1 MSDFYIVPPRLIVG
15 SLDRS
20 NVVTSVNTL
29 RGDLSFRVN
38 PDTGLVLNIN
48 SGTFNF
54 SIAPDFYIK
63 KSGDIVNSN
72 IIFQPNYGNYGLAVG
87 SGSSDPIAG
96 VPGALFFRTDID
108 VLKVYDGST
117 WNEIASTGTSGITA
131 TFADSRYLR
140 LDGGNVPT
148 AAISMGSQFL
158 RFANL
163 TTRSIAGTAGQVY
176 FNTDTNKL
184 DLYDGS
190 NWTAVG
196 SGITS
201 LTPGTGIT
209 LSSNPI
215 TSFGSIGVDQSYNF
229 NWTGSNTFSNPI
241 TFAPNQQFDASK
253 LTIAYEVAGDL
264 LTFNGTNWSR
274 LAKGT
279 ANQIL
284 AVDCCGGGVNYRTL
298 EAGAGIAISPTPN
311 SIVIAAT
318 GASGYYPIGGGSA
331 IGLSSLNGLGT
342 TDQFLVI
349 GYSGYGPNIV
359 SSGSTHTINIPFA
372 GIGTSG
378 VVTGLAQ
385 TFGGVKTFEEI
396 LLGLPLNS
404 KYGGTG
410 YTNYN
415 LGDLLVGAGSSFVIL
430 PKAPSSR
437 YVLSTN
443 SNTASGL
450 AWTTNAGVF
459 ITSLAPTVVEAYT
472 GDLWYN
478 SSNGSFNILYTDE
491 DTTQWVEIVGGNVQ
505 EILSG
510 VSYGIPYYVPG
521 TTTITSDNNFLN
533 NGSSIFIG
541 YGTGSTTPTTG
552 ALTVIGGVGIS
563 GDTNVGGVVT
573 VSETVNV
580 SSGGF
585 SDLIGG
591 FAPLSTGFRQLNVGD
606 PVGTLVN
613 YGGFANVGNAFIGGT
628 TTITDT
634 SASLSTRSGAL
645 VVFGGVGIGG
655 SIFQSSTKA
664 SSISGVVLD
673 NGSVRYASWAGNAIT
688 AFYGGTGYT
697 NYAKGDI
704 LVGAGSTFI
713 ILQPGSNDQVLTVD
727 NTASSG
733 YKWSTVTA
741 TGGGGSAIGIS
752 TINGIGVTD
761 QFIAFGYSGTEPNIV
776 SSGST
781 HTINIPLA
789 GNGITGLVSSTGTQY
804 FSGVKIFTNN
814 VGVNGTVVA
823 TTLDADTLIVD
834 QASIGSSFQVLG
846 DLVVGTAT
854 TGSLYF
860 QRAYMGSIDSVEW
873 PYISFIGTTNRPMTL
888 NVLNDGT
895 LAFNGTYGQL
905 FSIQENSIDSGWI
918 HKISDISGMPIL
930 RVHSDGV
937 VALGEYGGSVGIGKS
952 DPSYKLDVVGD
963 INLSSGSN
971 YYIDGVPISAGA
983 GGSGIVQINGLDST
997 IQFLTTGT
1005 SGLDFNISSTGR
1017 THIFNLPDASTTA
1030 RGLVNTSSQ
1039 TFVGQKTFTSAI
1051 VGNLTGS
1058 ATTSQNVNI
1067 SSALSDATHP
1077 LVFTP
1082 SLGTSSGTALSSSS
1096 TLSYNPNNN
1105 ILISSGISV
1114 TALTVSTS
1122 SNSGALI
1129 VSGGVGIGGSLYTS
1143 TSSADSISGVVLS
1156 NGVVTT
1162 GTWAGNLITTYY
1174 GGTGYSTYSKGDLL
1188 VGVGSTFIK
1197 LPVGTDNYV
1206 LAADNTSASG
1216 LKWVLNSGGGGGGTG
1231 TSVYIGESPPPYS
1244 STAGDLWY
1252 NSDNGG
1258 LNIYYVDVDT
1268 AQWVE
1273 INSFFGGVDAPA
1285 NIGLGITQINGL
1297 GASAQFLYAAIGG
1310 SSVSVISAG
1319 NGHTVYIPLAGSA
1332 ITGLVSGFAQTF
1344 GGVKTFQDG
1353 LISGNGLTVYGSLT
1367 LPNQPLS
1374 AIYGGTG
1381 KTSYSVG
1388 DLLVGVGSSIVPL
1401 SVGTNGYV
1409 LQSNS
1414 SSPSGVGWTYLS
1426 SVTVSETIP
1435 SPAATGDLWW
1445 NSFDGSLN
1453 VYFVDIDSTPQWV
1466 EVGNGP
1472 SQGSSG
1478 TTSVISASYFL
1489 ASYGYL
1495 ETVYDYGTSS
1505 GSITPNWNNGSTQ
1518 KIVLNG
1524 GLTLNVPTNM
1534 QSGSTLK
1541 FIIRQDSSGNHT
1553 LSANPSLKFK
1563 GGNKTLSTS
1572 VNAIDMVKIY
1582 YDGTN
1587 YLCDLDLAYS

>member
-20 NVVTSVNTL
+20 NVVTSINTL

-54 SIAPDFYIK
+54 SISPDFYIK
-63 KSGDIVNSN
+63 KSGDTVNSN

-131 TFADSRYLR
+131 TFADGRYLR

-184 DLYDGS
+184 DLFDGS
-190 NWTAVG
+190 NWTPVG

-264 LTFNGTNWSR
+264 LTFNGANWSR

-311 SIVIAAT
+311 SIVISAT
-318 GASGYYPIGGGSA
+318 GASGFYPVGGGSA

-349 GYSGYGPNIV
+349 GYGGYVPNIV
-359 SSGSTHTINIPFA
+359 SLGSTHTINIPFA

-378 VVTGLAQ
+378 LVTGLAQ

-415 LGDLLVGAGSSFVIL
+415 LGDLLVGAGSSFVVL

-450 AWTTNAGVF
+450 GWTTNAGVF

-505 EILSG
+505 EILTG

-521 TTTITSDNNFLN
+521 TSTITSDNNFLN
-533 NGSSIFIG
+533 DGSSIFIG

-688 AFYGGTGYT
+688 TFYGGTGYT
-697 NYAKGDI
+697 NYTKGDI

-741 TGGGGSAIGIS
+741 SGGGGGSAIGIS
-752 TINGIGVTD
+752 TINGIGITD

-860 QRAYMGSIDSVEW
+860 QRAYMGSIDAVEW
-873 PYISFIGTTNRPMTL
+873 PYISFIGTTNRPMSL
-888 NVLNDGT
+888 NVLSDGT

-963 INLSSGSN
+963 INLSAGSN

-983 GGSGIVQINGLDST
+983 GGSGILQINGLTFTS
-997 IQFLTTGT
+997 QFLTTGV

-1017 THIFNLPDASTTA
+1017 THIFNLPDASPTA

-1039 TFVGQKTFTSAI
+1039 TFAGQKTFTSAI
-1051 VGNLTGS
+1051 IGNLT
-1058 ATTSQNVNI
+1058 
-1067 SSALSDATHP
+1067 
-1077 LVFTP
+1077 
-1082 SLGTSSGTALSSSS
+1082 
-1096 TLSYNPNNN
+1096 
-1105 ILISSGISV
+1105 V
-1114 TALTVSTS
+1114 TASTASTS
-1122 SNSGALI
+1122 AISGALI
-1129 VSGGVGIGGSLYTS
+1129 VSGGVGIGGSLYTE
-1143 TSSADSISGVVLS
+1143 SSNANSISGVVLS
-1156 NGVVTT
+1156 NGVVTS
-1162 GTWAGNLITTYY
+1162 GSWAGSTITGFY
-1174 GGTGYSTYSKGDLL
+1174 GGTGYSSYTKGDIL
-1188 VGVGSTFIK
+1188 VGLGSTFIK
-1197 LPVGTDNYV
+1197 LPVGSDNYV
-1206 LAADNTSASG
+1206 LAADNTTASG
-1216 LKWVLNSGGGGGGTG
+1216 LRWVVNSGGGGGTG
-1231 TSVYIGESPPPYS
+1231 SSVYIGESPPPYS
-1244 STAGDLWY
+1244 SSAGDLWY

-1268 AQWVE
+1268 SQWVE
-1273 INSFFGGVDAPA
+1273 INSFFGGVDTPA
-1285 NIGLGITQINGL
+1285 NFGIGITQINGL
-1297 GASAQFLYAAIGG
+1297 ASSSQFLYASIGG
-1310 SSVSVISAG
+1310 SSVTISSAG
-1319 NGHTVYIPLAGSA
+1319 NGHTVYIPIAGLAV
-1332 ITGLVSGFAQTF
+1332 TGLVSGSAQTF
-1344 GGVKTFQDG
+1344 GGIKTFQNG
-1353 LISGNGLTVYGSLT
+1353 LISGNGVTIYGSLA

-1381 KTSYSVG
+1381 KTNYSVG
-1388 DLLVGVGSSIVPL
+1388 DLLIGVGSSIVPL

-1409 LQSNS
+1409 LQANA

-1435 SPAATGDLWW
+1435 TPAATGDLWW

-1505 GSITPNWNNGSTQ
+1505 GSITLNWNNGSTQ

-1534 QSGSTLK
+1534 QSGSTIKL
-1541 FIIRQDSSGNHT
+1541 IIRQDSSGNHL
-1553 LSANPSLKFK
+1553 LSANASLKFK

-1572 VNAIDMVKIY
+1572 ANAIDMVKIY